1 VKTVAVQPGTMHVAS
16 LTPLPSD
23 SRKLLPAPATANPAT
38 VTNITTVKAASPLP
52 PAKPVQAEQ
61 PARPVKVAS
70 ASAMVPAP
78 AAQELA
84 AKPRSGWIIQ
94 VGAFDTETEAKDRLS
109 AAQGNAKEQL
119 GQASPFTEP
128 VAKGDKM
135 LYRARFAGLDKP
147 QAEAACKNLKR
158 SEIPCMLLKN

>member
-1 VKTVAVQPGTMHVAS
+1 MHVAS

-38 VTNITTVKAASPLP
+38 VTTITTVKVASPPP
-52 PAKPVQAEQ
+52 PAKPIRPE
-61 PARPVKVAS
+61 PAAQPVKVAS
-70 ASAMVPAP
+70 ASAMVPPQAS
-78 AAQELA
+78 QELA
-84 AKPRSGWIIQ
+84 AKPRTGWLIQ

-128 VAKGDKM
+128 VAKGDKT